1 MRANKSKALAVTLV
15 PERDLKKFSLD
26 NNNILAAV
34 FYGKNTSISLS
45 QDYLRVPVSLP
56 QVGEQ
61 SFVEVWTSDLPSEVN
76 KFENIFYAA
85 NSDVVFGSI
94 NFHET
99 TKDGLHKL
107 AFRAYKEILG
117 FLDRMQFPFL
127 ARCWNYFPDINQKNN
142 GIERYKLFCSGRH
155 EAFAE
160 KYQSLHRYL
169 PAATAVGSKSG
180 PLTINFIAAR
190 TNRGEHIENP
200 RQVSA
205 YQYPVEYGECSPSFA
220 RATYMD
226 LGESKYLYV
235 AGTASIIGHKSCHK
249 DNLLPQLQETHQNL
263 DSLLNH
269 SRCLL
274 SRSAEKVEIKDA
286 SVIKTYVR
294 NVESL
299 PLVKKFMEEKLTGA
313 QSRLYLVGDICRSEL
328 LLEVE
333 GVWSANNS
341 D

>member
-1 MRANKSKALAVTLV
+1 MRANKSKALSVTLV
-15 PERDLKKFSLD
+15 PERNFKEFSLC

-34 FYGKNTSISLS
+34 FYGDNTSISLS
-45 QDYLRVPVSLP
+45 QDYLRVPVLLH
-56 QVGEQ
+56 QVGEE
-61 SFVEVWTSDLPSEVN
+61 SLVEVWVSDLPNEVN
-76 KFENIFYAA
+76 QFKNIYYAA
-85 NSDVVFGSI
+85 NSDMVFGSI

-99 TKDGLHKL
+99 KTDGLEKL

-117 FLDRMQFPFL
+117 FLDRMEFPYL
-127 ARCWNYFPDINQKNN
+127 VRCWNYFPGINQENN

-155 EAFAE
+155 EAFAK
-160 KYQSLHRYL
+160 KYQSMHGYL
-169 PAATAVGSKSG
+169 PAATAVGSQSG

-190 TNRGEHIENP
+190 HSKGEHIENP

-205 YQYPVEYGECSPSFA
+205 YKYPMCHGDRSPSFA

-226 LGESKYLYV
+226 WGEDKYLYV
-235 AGTASIIGHKSCHK
+235 AGTASIVGHKSCHK
-249 DNLLPQLQETHQNL
+249 DNPLLQLQETQENL

-269 SRCLL
+269 SKCLL
-274 SRSAEKVEIKDA
+274 NRNAEKVEIKDA

-299 PLVKKFMEEKLTGA
+299 PLVKKLMEERATGA
-313 QSRLYLVGDICRSEL
+313 QSRLYLVGDICRKEL

-333 GVWSANNS
+333 GVWSVNS
-341 D
+341 LD